1 VTATFTSDF
10 RHEFER
16 EQEQWLR
23 KRFLWYSG
31 VQVGF
36 RVLAGLIAVIAA
48 TFTTELTTAA
58 FSVGMIARDAL
69 LLAMFAWGFAYAYRN
84 LLTREATLRL
94 TFWLIV
100 VNGAIT
106 LLSNP
111 AIVTSQVD
119 RQLKIVRQSAAAALE
134 PGQTSSANPA
144 ANASPGAVPAPSDQP
159 SPQVPP
165 SPDAAPDDDG
175 SGDDELGASEL
186 GDPVV
191 AAGTGAAP
199 VEVNN
204 KIRVS
209 TGSIDLSFD
218 PKSLRAMTDA
228 ELDEFRD
235 KNVARAIVL
244 GNGLGVIFSSHL
256 FACLLLPWRPRECY
270 RPLIPLLVI
279 NALVCAYY
287 WSLVPT
293 GATLSIILSP
303 LIGLPGA
310 AICWWRQGR
319 FKDKFTNKM
328 LRGRYGEMKQ
338 ELSAA
343 RTIHESLF
351 PKALDSGPVRFDYR
365 YEPMRQI
372 GGDYLYV
379 RTTAAPGRAL
389 PLTNIALIDV
399 TGHGIGAA
407 LTVNRLHGEID
418 RQFGENPA
426 AAPGEIL
433 TGLNKYLHHTLAT
446 HSVYATALVVQIDPN
461 SSTLTWASAGHP
473 PAFLRTIDGRI
484 DRVESTT
491 FVLGACHGDDFQHDQ
506 RLTRFAEGDTLIA
519 YTDGAIEARNAAGKM
534 LNVAGMERLIAS
546 LAPDADGGWS
556 SAILRS
562 VDQFRSGPPEDD
574 TLVVEIWRPVT
585 LHTPGRV

>member
-1 VTATFTSDF
+1 MTATFTSDF

-36 RVLAGLIAVIAA
+36 RVLVGLIAVVVA
-48 TFTTELTTAA
+48 TFTTDLNAA
-58 FSVGMIARDAL
+58 PFSAGMIVRDAL

-100 VNGAIT
+100 INGAIT

-119 RQLKIVRQSAAAALE
+119 RQLDLVRQSASAALE
-134 PGQTSSANPA
+134 PGQSSSTDQPQAAPA
-144 ANASPGAVPAPSDQP
+144 DQSDQVSPPIPPSPGATSDEEDEDQDP
-159 SPQVPP
+159 GASN
-165 SPDAAPDDDG
+165 DAASPAG
-175 SGDDELGASEL
+175 
-186 GDPVV
+186 V
-191 AAGTGAAP
+191 AGTAP
-199 VEVNN
+199 VQVNN
-204 KIRVS
+204 NIRVS
-209 TGSIDLSFD
+209 TGSIDLNFD
-218 PKSLRAMTDA
+218 PKSLRTMTDA
-228 ELDEFRD
+228 ELDDFRD

-293 GATLSIILSP
+293 GATLSIVLSP

-310 AICWWRQGR
+310 AICWWRQSR

-585 LHTPGRV
+585 LHQPGRA

>member
-1 VTATFTSDF
+1 MTATFTSDF

-36 RVLAGLIAVIAA
+36 RVLVGVIAVAVA
-48 TFTTELTTAA
+48 TFTTDIDAPP
-58 FSVGMIARDAL
+58 FSAGMIARDVL

-84 LLTREATLRL
+84 LLTRAATLRL

-100 VNGAIT
+100 INGAIT

-119 RQLKIVRQSAAAALE
+119 RQFELARQSASAALE
-134 PGQTSSANPA
+134 PGQNASTSPSPAGAADEPDRAAPPIPPAPNAASDDEDPDDEAPPEDAPA
-144 ANASPGAVPAPSDQP
+144 AG
-159 SPQVPP
+159 
-165 SPDAAPDDDG
+165 
-175 SGDDELGASEL
+175 
-186 GDPVV
+186 
-191 AAGTGAAP
+191 AAGAP
-199 VEVNN
+199 PVNVNN
-204 KIRVS
+204 NIRVG
-209 TGSIDLSFD
+209 TGSIDLNFD
-218 PKSLRAMTDA
+218 PESLRAMTDA
-228 ELDEFRD
+228 ELNDFRD
-235 KNVARAIVL
+235 KSVARAIVL

-279 NALVCAYY
+279 NALICAYY

-293 GATLSIILSP
+293 GAALSIILSP

-310 AICWWRQGR
+310 AICWWRQSR

-389 PLTNIALIDV
+389 PLTNIAIIDV

-446 HSVYATALVVQIDPN
+446 HSVYATALIVQIDPN

-534 LNVAGMERLIAS
+534 LNVAGMERLVAS

-562 VDQFRSGPPEDD
+562 VDQFRNGPPEDD

-585 LHTPGRV
+585 LHTPGRA